1 MVVYT
6 NARSFFGFFH
16 RASVARQRSASI
28 TMTGQK
34 ISHYQI
40 LEMLGGGGMGVVYK
54 AEDIRLH
61 RFVALKF
68 LPDSLAKDPQTLAR
82 FQREAQAASAL
93 NHSNICTIYDV
104 GEQDGQAFIAME
116 FLDGTTLRH
125 QIEGRPLEIEMLLS
139 LAIEIAD
146 ALDAAH
152 SAGIVHRDIKPA
164 NIFIIKRGHAKILDF
179 GLAKLVGTGP
189 FSTKPAQGSALR
201 DMATATLDEQNLTSP
216 GATMGTI
223 AYMSPEQARG
233 EELDARTDLFSFGA
247 VLYEMATGR
256 QPFTGNTSAVVFNAI
271 LSHAPVPPI
280 SLNAELP
287 TDFERIINKALEKDR
302 DLRFQT
308 AAELRADL
316 KRLKRD
322 TDSARSASVTAAG
335 VYPGEAGDRRLA
347 VKTPALEP
355 GVAMSSRRW
364 RNLGLGLAA
373 LVIALAMAYLFRP
386 TLPPPQILSSMQ
398 ITNDGQPK
406 SGMATD
412 GTRLYFSAL
421 NGGVNKV
428 FEVSAAGGPVAPIA
442 TPVDSPVLLDI
453 SPDRSQ
459 LLVQSFTLLLPDLPL
474 YAVPVLGSSPR
485 RLGSLVVADA
495 AWSPD
500 GVQVVY
506 AQGNSLYLANADGTG
521 SRKLAVLEG
530 VGFRPRWSPDGRQIR
545 FSIQSAFGG
554 SSIWEISTDGRGL
567 HQLLPGWN
575 FPSDECCGV
584 WTPDGKYFFFQSGK
598 GGTRNVWAIREGPSF
613 LYRVNHQPV
622 QLTTG
627 PAATRSPL
635 AGLDGKKLFTT
646 TSQARGRLIR
656 YDARTSEFI
665 PYLNGISAIGVN
677 FSKDGQWIAYDQF
690 PDLTLWRSKIDGSDR
705 LQLTFAPMKTFLP
718 RWSPDRKQIV
728 FIGMTDQGRHNYLVA
743 ADGTGAP
750 QLIPGVP
757 GEAGETD
764 PDWSPDGYSLVFS
777 GAPAFFT
784 LKPNGNAIHIL
795 DMRTRKVTT
804 VPASDGLFSSRW
816 SPDGRYIAAMA
827 NSSRR
832 LMVYDLTT
840 GTWSDLGLDFFAAF
854 PQWSRDGK
862 AIYFLGYPKGRAAAI
877 FKVRLSDHQM
887 EQVTSLTHLR
897 QAWDLL
903 VGPWIGLAPDNSP
916 MLVED
921 AGAEDIY
928 ALVLKLP

>member
-1 MVVYT
+1 
-6 NARSFFGFFH
+6 
-16 RASVARQRSASI
+16 
-28 TMTGQK
+28 MTGQN

-40 LEMLGGGGMGVVYK
+40 LEKLGGGGMGVVYK

-68 LPDSLAKDPQTLAR
+68 LPDSLAKDPHTLAR

-93 NHSNICTIYDV
+93 NHPNICTIYDV

-125 QIEGRPLEIEMLLS
+125 QIEGRPLEIETLLS
-139 LAIEIAD
+139 LAVEIAD

-179 GLAKLVGTGP
+179 GLAKLVGPGP
-189 FSTKPAQGSALR
+189 FSSRPTQGSALQ
-201 DMATATLDEQNLTSP
+201 DTATLDEQHLTSP

-280 SLNAELP
+280 SLNGELP

-302 DLRFQT
+302 DLRVQT
-308 AAELRADL
+308 AAELCADL

-322 TDSARSASVTAAG
+322 TDSARSASVTAVG
-335 VYPGEAGDRRLA
+335 VYPGEAGDRPLA
-347 VKTPALEP
+347 VETPAL
-355 GVAMSSRRW
+355 GRVAISSRRW
-364 RNLGLGLAA
+364 RNLGLGLAVF
-373 LVIALAMAYLFRP
+373 VIALAMAYLFRP

-406 SGMATD
+406 TGMATD

-421 NGGVNKV
+421 NGARNKV
-428 FEVSAAGGPVAPIA
+428 FEVSTAGGPVAPIA

-530 VGFRPRWSPDGRQIR
+530 VGFRPRWSPDGRQVR
-545 FSIQSAFGG
+545 FSIQTVLGW
-554 SSIWEISTDGRGL
+554 SSIWEISADGTGL
-567 HQLLPGWN
+567 HQILPGWN
-575 FPSDECCGV
+575 NPSDECCGA

-598 GGTRNVWAIREGPSF
+598 GGTRNVWAIRERPSL

-635 AGLDGKKLFTT
+635 AGLDGKKLFAT
-646 TSQARGRLIR
+646 TSQARGRLER
-656 YDARTSEFI
+656 YDSRTGQFV
-665 PYLNGISAIGVN
+665 PYLDGISAIGVD
-677 FSKDGQWIAYDQF
+677 FSRDGQWIAYAQY

-705 LQLTFAPMKTFLP
+705 LQPTFAPMKNFLP

-728 FIGMTDQGRHNYLVA
+728 FIGITDQGRHNYLAA
-743 ADGTGAP
+743 ADGTGTP

-764 PDWSPDGYSLVFS
+764 PDWSPDGNSLVFS

-784 LKPNGNAIHIL
+784 LKSNGNAIHIL

-804 VPASDGLFSSRW
+804 L
-816 SPDGRYIAAMA
+816 PDRK
-827 NSSRR
+827 S
-832 LMVYDLTT
+832 V
-840 GTWSDLGLDFFAAF
+840 
-854 PQWSRDGK
+854 
-862 AIYFLGYPKGRAAAI
+862 
-877 FKVRLSDHQM
+877 V
-887 EQVTSLTHLR
+887 
-897 QAWDLL
+897 
-903 VGPWIGLAPDNSP
+903 
-916 MLVED
+916 
-921 AGAEDIY
+921 
-928 ALVLKLP
+928 

>member
-1 MVVYT
+1 
-6 NARSFFGFFH
+6 
-16 RASVARQRSASI
+16 
-28 TMTGQK
+28 MTGQT

-40 LEMLGGGGMGVVYK
+40 LEKLGGGGMGVVYK

-68 LPDSLAKDPQTLAR
+68 LPDSLAKDPQALAR
-82 FQREAQAASAL
+82 FQREAQAASGL
-93 NHSNICTIYDV
+93 NHPNICTIYDV
-104 GEQDGQAFIAME
+104 GEQNGQAFIAME

-125 QIEGRPLEIEMLLS
+125 QIAGRPLEVETLLS

-179 GLAKLVGTGP
+179 GLAKFLGPGPHITAGAAGLTGQATSP
-189 FSTKPAQGSALR
+189 TQTSALQ
-201 DMATATLDEQNLTSP
+201 DIATATLDEQHLTSP
-216 GATMGTI
+216 GSTMGTV

-233 EELDARTDLFSFGA
+233 EVLDARTDLFSFGA

-256 QPFTGNTSAVVFNAI
+256 QPFTGNTSAVIFNAI
-271 LSHAPVPPI
+271 LSHSPVPPI

-302 DLRFQT
+302 DLRCQT

-322 TDSARSASVTAAG
+322 TDSGRSASVAAVR
-335 VYPGEAGDRRLA
+335 VYASGTGDRLA
-347 VKTPALEP
+347 METPAMKP
-355 GVAMSSRRW
+355 RVATSSRRW
-364 RNLGLGLAA
+364 RNLGLGFAA
-373 LVIALAMAYLFRP
+373 LPIALAIAYLFRP

-406 SGMATD
+406 TGMATD
-412 GTRLYFSAL
+412 GTRLYFSAH
-421 NGGVNKV
+421 NGARNKV
-428 FEVSAAGGPVAPIA
+428 YEVSTAGGPVAQIA

-459 LLVQSFTLLLPDLPL
+459 LLVQSFSLLLPDLPL
-474 YAVPVLGSSPR
+474 YSMPVLGSSPR
-485 RLGSLVVADA
+485 RLGTLVAGDA
-495 AWSPD
+495 AWAPD
-500 GVQVVY
+500 GVQIVY
-506 AQGNSLYLANADGTG
+506 AQGTSLYLANADGTG

-530 VGFRPRWSPDGRQIR
+530 VGFRPRWSPDGRRVR

-554 SSIWEISTDGRGL
+554 SSIWEISADGTGL
-567 HQLLPGWN
+567 HQILPGWN
-575 FPSDECCGV
+575 FPPDECCGA

-598 GGTRNVWAIREGPSF
+598 GGTRNVWAIREQPSF
-613 LYRVNHQPV
+613 FYKVNQRPV

-635 AGLDGKKLFTT
+635 VGLDGKKLFTT
-646 TSQARGRLIR
+646 TSQARGRLVR
-656 YDARTSEFI
+656 YDARMSEFV
-665 PYLNGISAIGVN
+665 PYLNGISAIGVH
-677 FSKDGQWIAYDQF
+677 FSKDGRWITYSQY

-705 LQLTFAPMKTFLP
+705 MQLTFAPMKTFMP
-718 RWSPDRKQIV
+718 RWSPDGKQIV
-728 FIGMTDQGRHNYLVA
+728 FIGITVQGRHNYLVA
-743 ADGTGAP
+743 ADGTGTP
-750 QLIPGVP
+750 QLIRGVP
-757 GEAGETD
+757 SEAGETD
-764 PDWSPDGYSLVFS
+764 PDWSPDGNSLVFS

-784 LKPNGNAIHIL
+784 LKSNSNAIHIL

-804 VPASDGLFSSRW
+804 LPGSDGLFSSRW
-816 SPDGRYIAAMA
+816 SPDGRYIAAMP
-827 NSSRR
+827 NSSRS
-832 LMVYDLTT
+832 LKVYDLTT

-854 PQWSRDGK
+854 PQWSGDGK
-862 AIYFLGYPKGRAAAI
+862 AIYFEGYPKGGTTAI

-887 EQVTSLTHLR
+887 EQVTSLAHMR
-897 QAWDLL
+897 QAWDIL

-916 MLVED
+916 MMVED

-928 ALVLKLP
+928 ALDLKLP

>member
-1 MVVYT
+1 V
-6 NARSFFGFFH
+6 
-16 RASVARQRSASI
+16 
-28 TMTGQK
+28 TGQT
-34 ISHYQI
+34 ISHYRI
-40 LEMLGGGGMGVVYK
+40 LEKLGGGGMGVVYK

-68 LPDSLAKDPQTLAR
+68 LPDALAKDPQALAR
-82 FQREAQAASAL
+82 FQREAQAASGL
-93 NHSNICTIYDV
+93 NHPNICTVYDV

-125 QIEGRPLEIEMLLS
+125 RIAGTPLETETLLS

-164 NIFIIKRGHAKILDF
+164 NIFVIKRGHAKILDF
-179 GLAKLVGTGP
+179 GLAKLVGPGP
-189 FSTKPAQGSALR
+189 TQGSDLH
-201 DMATATLDEQNLTSP
+201 DTPTATFDEQHLTSP
-216 GATMGTI
+216 GATMGTV

-271 LSHAPVPPI
+271 LSHAPVAPI
-280 SLNAELP
+280 SLNAQLP
-287 TDFERIINKALEKDR
+287 TDFERIISKALEKDR
-302 DLRFQT
+302 DLRCQT

-316 KRLKRD
+316 KRLQRD
-322 TDSARSASVTAAG
+322 TDSGRSASIAAVG
-335 VYPGEAGDRRLA
+335 VYPGEVRGRRMA
-347 VKTPALEP
+347 VEAPALEP
-355 GVAMSSRRW
+355 SVAISARRW

-373 LVIALAMAYLFRP
+373 LAIAFAMVYLFRP

-421 NGGVNKV
+421 NGALWKV
-428 FEVSAAGGPVAPIA
+428 YEVSTAGGPVAPIA
-442 TPVDSPVLLDI
+442 TPVASPVVLDI

-459 LLVQSFTLLLPDLPL
+459 LLVQSFNLLLPDLAL
-474 YAVPVLGSSPR
+474 YAMPVMGSSPR
-485 RLGSLVVADA
+485 RLGSLVAGDA

-500 GVQVVY
+500 GGQLVY

-521 SRKLAVLEG
+521 SRKLAVVEG
-530 VGFRPRWSPDGRQIR
+530 VGFRPRWSPDGRQVR
-545 FSIQSAFGG
+545 FSIQTVLGW
-554 SSIWEISTDGRGL
+554 SSIWEISANGTGL

-575 FPSDECCGV
+575 NPSDECCGA

-598 GGTRNVWAIREGPSF
+598 GGTRNVWAIREAPRF

-635 AGLDGKKLFTT
+635 AGLDGKELFAT
-646 TSQARGRLIR
+646 TSQARGRLVR
-656 YDARTSEFI
+656 YDARTSQFV
-665 PYLNGISAIGVN
+665 PYLNGISAIGVD
-677 FSKDGQWIAYDQF
+677 FSRDRQWIAYVQY
-690 PDLTLWRSKIDGSDR
+690 PDLTLWRSKIDGSDQR
-705 LQLTFAPMKTFLP
+705 QLAFAPMKTFLP
-718 RWSPDRKQIV
+718 RWSPDGKQIV
-728 FIGMTDQGRHNYLVA
+728 FIGITDQGRHNYLVA
-743 ADGTGAP
+743 ADGTGTP
-750 QLIPGVP
+750 QLVP
-757 GEAGETD
+757 SVPSEAGETD
-764 PDWSPDGYSLVFS
+764 PDWSPDGNSLVFS
-777 GAPAFFT
+777 GAPTFFT
-784 LKPNGNAIHIL
+784 LKSNVNTIHIL

-804 VPASDGLFSSRW
+804 LPDSEGLFSTRW
-816 SPDGRYIAAMA
+816 SPDGRYIAAMP
-827 NSSRR
+827 NSSQR

-840 GTWSDLGLDFFAAF
+840 GKWADLGLDFFAAF

-862 AIYFLGYPKGRAAAI
+862 AIYFEGYPKGRAAAI
-877 FKVRLSDHQM
+877 FKLRLSDHQM
-887 EQVTSLTHLR
+887 EQVASLTHVR
-897 QAWDLL
+897 QAWDVL
-903 VGPWIGLAPDNSP
+903 VGPWIGLAQDDSP

-928 ALVLKLP
+928 ALALKLP